1 MASIQA
7 LTAEA
12 KAELFMQEERLAE
25 AARELQIACSRWNE
39 IGSPINVA
47 DARLS
52 LAALLIRIGDRA
64 GADLELGTALAVA
77 KKVDSSRLKR
87 RCDELRGLIAGAPA
101 VAMGGA

>member
-39 IGSPINVA
+39 IGSPINAA

-52 LAALLIRIGDRA
+52 LAALLIRIGDRS
-64 GADLELGTALAVA
+64 GAELELGTALAVA

-87 RCDELRGLIAGAPA
+87 CCDELRGLIAGAPA